1 MFVHGCLGFI
11 FYIGAIHGFCQLTH
25 SVLYLSHLDGADVWK
40 HNFTAHGVL
49 FEFCTPVTSFVRV
62 LTDFIFQN
70 DIKISVFG
78 SVLIIRSPGVCIALY
93 TQQNGH
99 AMIVCDEYVYEE
111 HCSSSGG
118 KISNFSVMICR
129 TATGFFPSFFF
140 AFQTFS
146 QNEMLSCACVFKNAV
161 IWGEIKRDR
170 WSRSMKEREMERD
183 ESEWVNAGAVILLI
197 LVGKFCVWTE
207 SDEAGHKPPGW
218 ISEIKVPRSLHSHH
232 IP

>member
-1 MFVHGCLGFI
+1 MLVHGCLGFI

-129 TATGFFPSFFF
+129 TATGFFPSFFLLF
-140 AFQTFS
+140 RLFHKMKCFRV
-146 QNEMLSCACVFKNAV
+146 LVFLKMQ
-161 IWGEIKRDR
+161 WYEGRLREIDGAGAWKSGR
-170 WSRSMKEREMERD
+170 WSETRV
-183 ESEWVNAGAVILLI
+183 SEWTLAL
-197 LVGKFCVWTE
+197 
-207 SDEAGHKPPGW
+207 
-218 ISEIKVPRSLHSHH
+218 
-232 IP
+232 